1 MTRPVITLSVG
12 EWSVA
17 AHLSAMRQGINRE
30 AGRINQKA
38 GPQDP
43 MTTEMVGALGEIAF
57 ARWANVFPDLS
68 VHLRSG
74 SADAVWRGWKVDVK
88 TSRNPNSALWLDPNK
103 RPDVYVLALR
113 DGMTITLAGWIPGHE
128 AHERFT
134 GQVPQQALYGM
145 DSPPEPRGGEQ

>member
-88 TSRNPNSALWLDPNK
+88 TSRNPNSALWLDPNN
-103 RPDVYVLALR
+103 RP
-113 DGMTITLAGWIPGHE
+113 
-128 AHERFT
+128 
-134 GQVPQQALYGM
+134 
-145 DSPPEPRGGEQ
+145 